1 MTVKNDFSRLI
12 QSFNFTCLFVC
23 LFVFNNG
30 HSFYCSFVKIQ
41 ERLTRNR
48 RLQQVIQQGRE
59 AGNRRKAAMENP
71 DGHGDARLEDV
82 YDEGGEA
89 IQPIGEA
96 DLPVHVV
103 VEAEINI
110 THLRNF
116 DVKSGEN
123 IAMHSSDEDLLTDER
138 ASGVQQ
144 MFMASEAG
152 PAATQGVEIELK
164 RRKVAIHCSNEVSE

>member
-1 MTVKNDFSRLI
+1 
-12 QSFNFTCLFVC
+12 
-23 LFVFNNG
+23 
-30 HSFYCSFVKIQ
+30 
-41 ERLTRNR
+41 
-48 RLQQVIQQGRE
+48 
-59 AGNRRKAAMENP
+59 MENP
-71 DGHGDARLEDV
+71 DGPDDARQEDV
-82 YDEGGEA
+82 SDEGGEA

-96 DLPVHVV
+96 DLPEHVV

-123 IAMHSSDEDLLTDER
+123 IAMHSSDDDLSTDER

-144 MFMASEAG
+144 MFMVSEAG
-152 PAATQGVEIELK
+152 PVATQGVEIELK